1 MAILGWGK
9 CKLKHTT
16 SSNGAPAAGANWE
29 QLPTPKQDTTKLT
42 ATAGAEVTAFEE
54 GGDIV
59 DVRYDKT
66 TYLLEWDHYVKKSE
80 ERPFEDN
87 DGVIAGEH
95 AFRIIPEDESCKG
108 CQIDR
113 SVLRVEENF
122 STAEGF
128 ILHYSAKV
136 LKPAAGKS
144 VKPYTE
150 SAGA

>member
-9 CKLKHTT
+9 CKIKHTT
-16 SSNGAPAAGANWE
+16 STNGAPAAGANWE
-29 QLPTPKQDTTKLT
+29 QLPTPKQDTTKVVP
-42 ATAGAEVTAFEE
+42 TAGAEKVAYEE

-66 TYLLEWDHYVKKSE
+66 TYQLEFDLYVKKGE
-80 ERPFEDN
+80 DRPFEDN
-87 DGVIAGEH
+87 DGIIDGEH
-95 AFRIIPEDESCKG
+95 AFRVIPEDESNRG

-122 STAEGF
+122 TTAEGF
-128 ILHYSAKV
+128 FLHYVAKV

-150 SAGA
+150 SAGS